1 MNIKQFSLK
10 TLVVILGTLMMAI
23 GVNLFIISGQG
34 VDPLSTFLDGLTK
47 HIPVTLGTMISIFNA
62 IVLVIVFLVER
73 RHIGIGSFINGIFTG
88 VFSNMLMEPMQI
100 LGELPTFLIVILGT
114 LIFSLGI
121 AVYMNAMLGLGTI
134 EATMII
140 LTSRT
145 GISATKI
152 RTVMDITCIIGG
164 ILLGATF
171 GYGSIISALFNGKL
185 IGIYTNMLN
194 KLKA

>member
-1 MNIKQFSLK
+1 MNMKQFSLK
-10 TLVVILGTLMMAI
+10 TLVVILGTLLMAI

-34 VDPLSTFLDGLTK
+34 VDPLSTLLDGITQ
-47 HIPVTLGTMISIFNA
+47 HVPVTLGSMISIFNA
-62 IVLVIVFLVER
+62 SVLVIIFFVDR
-73 RHIGIGSFINGIFTG
+73 RHIGLGSFINGIFTG
-88 VFSNMLMEPMQI
+88 VFSNMLMEPMQVVN
-100 LGELPTFLIVILGT
+100 GLPTIVIVLLGT

-134 EATMII
+134 EATMLI

-145 GISATKI
+145 GIPATRI
-152 RTVMDITCIIGG
+152 RTAMDVSFIVGG

-185 IGIYTNMLN
+185 IGIFTNFIN
-194 KLKA
+194 KAD

>member
-1 MNIKQFSLK
+1 MKQFSLK
-10 TLVVILGTLMMAI
+10 TLMVILGTLLMAI

-34 VDPLSTFLDGLTK
+34 VDPLSTLLDGITQ
-47 HIPVTLGTMISIFNA
+47 HVPVTLGSMISIFNA
-62 IVLVIVFLVER
+62 SVLVIIFFVDR
-73 RHIGIGSFINGIFTG
+73 RHIGLGSFINGIFTG
-88 VFSNMLMEPMQI
+88 VFSNMLMEPMQVVN
-100 LGELPTFLIVILGT
+100 GLPTIVIVLLGT

-134 EATMII
+134 EAIMLI

-145 GISATKI
+145 GIPATRI
-152 RTVMDITCIIGG
+152 RTAMDVSFIVGG

-185 IGIYTNMLN
+185 IGIFTNFIN
-194 KLKA
+194 KAD

>member
-1 MNIKQFSLK
+1 MKQFSLK
-10 TLVVILGTLMMAI
+10 TLVVILGTLLMAI

-34 VDPLSTFLDGLTK
+34 VDPLSTLLDGITQ
-47 HIPVTLGTMISIFNA
+47 HVPVTLGSMISIFNA
-62 IVLVIVFLVER
+62 SVLVIIFFVDR
-73 RHIGIGSFINGIFTG
+73 RHIGLGSFINGIFTG
-88 VFSNMLMEPMQI
+88 VFSNMLMEPMQVVN
-100 LGELPTFLIVILGT
+100 GLPTIVIVLLGT

-134 EATMII
+134 EATMLI

-145 GISATKI
+145 GIPATRI
-152 RTVMDITCIIGG
+152 RTAMDVSFIVGG

-185 IGIYTNMLN
+185 IGIFTNFIN
-194 KLKA
+194 KVD

>member
-1 MNIKQFSLK
+1 MKQFSLK
-10 TLVVILGTLMMAI
+10 TLVVILGTLLMAI

-34 VDPLSTFLDGLTK
+34 VDPLSTLLDGITQ
-47 HIPVTLGTMISIFNA
+47 HVPVTLGSMISIFNA
-62 IVLVIVFLVER
+62 SVLVIIFFVDR
-73 RHIGIGSFINGIFTG
+73 RHIGLGSFINGIFTG
-88 VFSNMLMEPMQI
+88 VFSNMLMEPMQVVN
-100 LGELPTFLIVILGT
+100 GLPTIVIVLLGT

-134 EATMII
+134 EATMLI

-145 GISATKI
+145 GIPATRI
-152 RTVMDITCIIGG
+152 RTAMDVSFIVGG

-185 IGIYTNMLN
+185 IGIFTNFIN
-194 KLKA
+194 KAD

>member
-1 MNIKQFSLK
+1 MNMKQFSLK
-10 TLVVILGTLMMAI
+10 TLVVMLGTLLMAI

-34 VDPLSTFLDGLTK
+34 VDPLSTLLDGITQ
-47 HIPVTLGTMISIFNA
+47 HVPVTLGSMISIFNA
-62 IVLVIVFLVER
+62 SVLVIIFFVDR
-73 RHIGIGSFINGIFTG
+73 RHIGLGSFINGIFTG
-88 VFSNMLMEPMQI
+88 VFSNMLMEPMQVVN
-100 LGELPTFLIVILGT
+100 GLPTIVIVLLGT

-134 EATMII
+134 EATMLI

-145 GISATKI
+145 GIPATRI
-152 RTVMDITCIIGG
+152 RTAMDVSFIVGG

-185 IGIYTNMLN
+185 IGIFTNFIN
-194 KLKA
+194 KAD

>member
-1 MNIKQFSLK
+1 MKQFSLK
-10 TLVVILGTLMMAI
+10 TLVVMLGTLLMAI

-34 VDPLSTFLDGLTK
+34 VDPLSTLLDGITQ
-47 HIPVTLGTMISIFNA
+47 HVPVTLGSMISIFNA
-62 IVLVIVFLVER
+62 SVLVIIFFVDR
-73 RHIGIGSFINGIFTG
+73 RHIGLGSFINGIFTG
-88 VFSNMLMEPMQI
+88 VFSNMLMEPMQVVN
-100 LGELPTFLIVILGT
+100 GLPTIVIVLLGT

-134 EATMII
+134 EATMLI

-145 GISATKI
+145 GIPATRI
-152 RTVMDITCIIGG
+152 RTAMDVSFIVGG

-185 IGIYTNMLN
+185 IGIFTNFIN
-194 KLKA
+194 KAD

>member
-1 MNIKQFSLK
+1 MNMKQFSLK
-10 TLVVILGTLMMAI
+10 TLVVILGTLLMAI

-34 VDPLSTFLDGLTK
+34 VDPLSTLLDGITQ
-47 HIPVTLGTMISIFNA
+47 HVPVTLGSMISIFNA
-62 IVLVIVFLVER
+62 SVLVIIFFVDR
-73 RHIGIGSFINGIFTG
+73 RHIGLGSFINGIFTG
-88 VFSNMLMEPMQI
+88 VFSNMLMEPMQVVN
-100 LGELPTFLIVILGT
+100 GLPTIVIVLLGT

-134 EATMII
+134 EATMLI

-145 GISATKI
+145 GIPATRI
-152 RTVMDITCIIGG
+152 RTAMDVSFIVGG

-185 IGIYTNMLN
+185 IGIFTNFIN
-194 KLKA
+194 KVD

>member
-1 MNIKQFSLK
+1 MKQFSLK
-10 TLVVILGTLMMAI
+10 TLVVILGTLLMAI

-34 VDPLSTFLDGLTK
+34 VDPLSTLLDGITQ
-47 HIPVTLGTMISIFNA
+47 HVPVTLGSMISIFNA
-62 IVLVIVFLVER
+62 SVLVIIFFVDR
-73 RHIGIGSFINGIFTG
+73 RHIGLGSFINGIFTG
-88 VFSNMLMEPMQI
+88 VFSNMLMEPMQVVN
-100 LGELPTFLIVILGT
+100 GLPTIVIVLLGS

-134 EATMII
+134 EATMLI

-145 GISATKI
+145 GIPATRI
-152 RTVMDITCIIGG
+152 RTAMDVSFIVGG

-185 IGIYTNMLN
+185 IGIFTNFIN
-194 KLKA
+194 KAD

>member
-1 MNIKQFSLK
+1 MKQFSLK
-10 TLVVILGTLMMAI
+10 TLVVILGTLLMAI

-34 VDPLSTFLDGLTK
+34 VDPLSTLLDGITQ
-47 HIPVTLGTMISIFNA
+47 HVPVTLGSMISIFNA
-62 IVLVIVFLVER
+62 SVLVIIFFVDR
-73 RHIGIGSFINGIFTG
+73 RHIGLGSFINGIFTG
-88 VFSNMLMEPMQI
+88 VFSNMLMEPMQVVN
-100 LGELPTFLIVILGT
+100 GLPTIVIVLLGT

-134 EATMII
+134 EAIMLI

-145 GISATKI
+145 GIPATRI
-152 RTVMDITCIIGG
+152 RTAMDVSFIVGG

-185 IGIYTNMLN
+185 IGIFTNFIN
-194 KLKA
+194 KAD

>member
-1 MNIKQFSLK
+1 
-10 TLVVILGTLMMAI
+10 MMAI

-62 IVLVIVFLVER
+62 IVLVIVFLIER

-88 VFSNMLMEPMQI
+88 VFSNLLMGPMQP
-100 LGELPTFLIVILGT
+100 LAELPTFLIVILGT
-114 LIFSLGI
+114 IVFSFGI
-121 AVYMNAMLGLGTI
+121 ALYMNAMLGLGTI

-145 GISATKI
+145 GIAATKI
-152 RTVMDITCIIGG
+152 RTVMDIAFIIGG

-185 IGIYTNMLN
+185 IGIFSNMLH
-194 KLKA
+194 KIK

>member
-1 MNIKQFSLK
+1 
-10 TLVVILGTLMMAI
+10 MMAI

>member
-1 MNIKQFSLK
+1 MNMKQFSLK
-10 TLVVILGTLMMAI
+10 TLVVILGTLLMAI

-34 VDPLSTFLDGLTK
+34 VDPLSTLLDGITQ
-47 HIPVTLGTMISIFNA
+47 HVPVTLGSMISIFNA
-62 IVLVIVFLVER
+62 SVLVIIFFVDR
-73 RHIGIGSFINGIFTG
+73 RHIGLGSFINGIFTG
-88 VFSNMLMEPMQI
+88 VFSNMLMEPMQVVN
-100 LGELPTFLIVILGT
+100 GLPTIVIVLLGT

-134 EATMII
+134 EAIMLI

-145 GISATKI
+145 GIPATRI
-152 RTVMDITCIIGG
+152 RTAMDVSFIVGG

-185 IGIYTNMLN
+185 IGIFTNFIN
-194 KLKA
+194 KAD